1 MLMFNLFTEHQF
13 DKEVDL
19 EPALYPDEVLES
31 EWNPVLDEIH
41 STLHLNDTSSDETG
55 ENLDDEK
62 SMVAEE
68 YGFRPYIL

>member
-31 EWNPVLDEIH
+31 EWNPVLDEIYSSQH
-41 STLHLNDTSSDETG
+41 SDDGRSDQIERDQSEEKNMG
-55 ENLDDEK
+55 SGRIFDE
-62 SMVAEE
+62 SVE
-68 YGFRPYIL
+68 